1 MGDNIVE
8 IIIRAI
14 DQASG
19 VIDKIGKSGGD
30 LEHKLVANWK
40 AIGVA
45 AAAAGAGIELLARK
59 NNELL
64 KETQQISIATGLSS
78 KEINQLA
85 RDVAGAGDTIGE
97 TLDLIKLAGK
107 EGLQSGEAIKKYA
120 EYWDM
125 VGDASG
131 EVAGDLA
138 DASSGLRLFGI
149 EADNVSDSADAF
161 GHILNNTKTSLSDF
175 LGILSKA
182 GPSVSRFDIDINQ
195 MAIIV
200 DELEEV
206 GFTGKKAISAIN
218 DAAAGARNLPEFI
231 ANLER
236 LTGAEI
242 NLNQSLDGSAEKLY
256 AQAEAVDANLTPV
269 QKLTAA
275 WNEFAYQNAET
286 IKTMSSLVP
295 ALASLGP
302 ALKSLK
308 EVQGLLKDVNIAS
321 KLSGLSLAGM
331 GTSAL
336 GLVGTLGLL
345 GVALAP
351 ILAIMIATDYQ
362 EQKNAETIQ
371 KLTEVEKE
379 QLYTMGEMS
388 RGVTDLGGNY
398 SEFGT
403 LMVDTNEQILESY
416 DEFGNVQR
424 ETGEQILELY
434 DEFGRV
440 IPENAEKVKQAYT
453 EFGTPI
459 EQVAEDVETSV
470 SRQKQAFDE
479 LVQALQA
486 AGVST
491 QQAAEIA
498 SAAFPQIAT
507 SAEGMSGRT
516 AAALKAVESAL
527 NDGVITAGQ
536 AEAMYKA
543 IFENIGNAAGNMA
556 AKIQEFV
563 RDTKGG
569 WQGLQEI
576 YTIQGK
582 NAGEGV
588 YYWWNEKTGIWEQ
601 MVPADDGQGYVPF
614 GSDVGKNGGSG
625 GYTPTG
631 GVFTE
636 QEWRDMDANE
646 RASITNS
653 DAIYQV
659 GDQTFY
665 HGYST
670 DTMEDKYTSWVEG
683 TGYSSGSE
691 GATGGAGGKGS
702 TGGES
707 SPSGYTSY
715 DPNANAPDGMTWV
728 DDGEGGYYSYAAG
741 GGRIKKGGKVTVGEE
756 GPEVYQK
763 PDGTF
768 ILVGKDG
775 KEEIVVEEGG
785 KILPLLPGKSW
796 QAFEEKSRSGTG
808 EGSAQMDPL
817 MESIDV
823 HQKMR
828 DSISE
833 ETETARTRLDSIDE
847 LIEAT
852 LKQHKQN
859 ADLTGSLFGSS
870 DATKAHGSSLMDLIR
885 KYQETD
891 GAVGDSQKNLDHW
904 NTSVV
909 GNTEKMSK
917 ETLGSVEGMSSG
929 VRAGAGRT
937 TRDISETW
945 NQIGKDSEEGTA
957 GLGNDWKSFLQS
969 ARRDLQ
975 TEVQARSGPGRGFTG
990 GGTGDG
996 TGTGLEPVYD
1006 LEELWRRR
1014 GLPRAA
1020 RGAKIVG
1027 AGDILVGEERPE
1039 VVRLPQGASVHPLSE
1054 YDGGFGGRA
1063 GNVYQITINTQ
1074 GVIGDKSTARQFA
1087 RWIMEA
1093 LDFETIRRGTV
1104 A

>member
-388 RGVTDLGGNY
+388 SGVTDLGGNY

-453 EFGTPI
+453 EFGTQI
-459 EQVAEDVETSV
+459 EQVADDAKKNYDQMVKDLQDLNFSYEEAKEIAGDVFKTIGEDVEN
-470 SRQKQAFDE
+470 
-479 LVQALQA
+479 
-486 AGVST
+486 
-491 QQAAEIA
+491 
-498 SAAFPQIAT
+498 SAAQQEKALHSVAQMLVHKYGLAWEEAERIARESLARTIGDLENVKTLFGQYVGEMKDTVYQI
-507 SAEGMSGRT
+507 S
-516 AAALKAVESAL
+516 
-527 NDGVITAGQ
+527 
-536 AEAMYKA
+536 
-543 IFENIGNAAGNMA
+543 
-556 AKIQEFV
+556 
-563 RDTKGG
+563 
-569 WQGLQEI
+569 
-576 YTIQGK
+576 
-582 NAGEGV
+582 
-588 YYWWNEKTGIWEQ
+588 
-601 MVPADDGQGYVPF
+601 
-614 GSDVGKNGGSG
+614 GKNGGG
-625 GYTPTG
+625 VNYRWNKEKGIYEQVVETG
-631 GVFTE
+631 PGQYETLEEYQKQQKAQTSNSFTE
-636 QEWRDMDANE
+636 SEWVGMSEAQKEEVRKKGSYTIGDNKYNATPDMGGDYQNDPDYEGFINE
-646 RASITNS
+646 GS
-653 DAIYQV
+653 
-659 GDQTFY
+659 
-665 HGYST
+665 
-670 DTMEDKYTSWVEG
+670 
-683 TGYSSGSE
+683 YSSGQQSPHGHDVRTERPDYMTTGTGQSGNQYYQGWYRDALADSGFNPQSMTKQLVEEWQKAGVELYKEVITNGVPTTGEKIPYESTDAAKEKTEADKESSE
-691 GATGGAGGKGS
+691 VLKNATSIIDRYNENSKTSSDSTDKHSASLLDLIAKHKESDAALGKSKGS
-702 TGGES
+702 
-707 SPSGYTSY
+707 
-715 DPNANAPDGMTWV
+715 
-728 DDGEGGYYSYAAG
+728 
-741 GGRIKKGGKVTVGEE
+741 
-756 GPEVYQK
+756 
-763 PDGTF
+763 
-768 ILVGKDG
+768 L
-775 KEEIVVEEGG
+775 
-785 KILPLLPGKSW
+785 
-796 QAFEEKSRSGTG
+796 
-808 EGSAQMDPL
+808 
-817 MESIDV
+817 
-823 HQKMR
+823 
-828 DSISE
+828 
-833 ETETARTRLDSIDE
+833 
-847 LIEAT
+847 
-852 LKQHKQN
+852 
-859 ADLTGSLFGSS
+859 AD
-870 DATKAHGSSLMDLIR
+870 
-885 KYQETD
+885 
-891 GAVGDSQKNLDHW
+891 W
-904 NTSVV
+904 NTDVV
-909 GNTEKMSK
+909 GNTDAMTT
-917 ETLGSVEGMSSG
+917 ETLGSVRGMRDG
-929 VRAGAGRT
+929 VQRDSAETTGR
-937 TRDISETW
+937 ISRTW
-945 NQIGKDSEEGTA
+945 GDIGKESAEGTR

-975 TEVQARSGPGRGFTG
+975 TEVQACSGPGCGFTG

>member
-1 MGDNIVE
+1 MADNVVE

-14 DQASG
+14 DQMSG
-19 VIDKIGKSGGD
+19 TLDKIGKSGGD
-30 LEHKLVANWK
+30 LQTKLVANWK
-40 AIGVA
+40 AIGLA
-45 AAAAGAGIELLARK
+45 AAAAGAGLELLARQQG
-59 NNELL
+59 ELSRQ
-64 KETQQISIATGLSS
+64 TDQAAITTGMTSA
-78 KEINQLA
+78 EVNQLA
-85 RDVAGAGDTIGE
+85 RDVADASTSIE
-97 TLDLIKLAGK
+97 EALDLISLAGK
-107 EGLQSGEAIKKYA
+107 EGLKSGEEIKAYA
-120 EYWDM
+120 EFWDM
-125 VGDASG
+125 VSDASG
-131 EVAGDLA
+131 EAAEELAG
-138 DASSGLRLFGI
+138 ASDGLEHFGI
-149 EADNVSDSADAF
+149 SAKNSSEAADAF
-161 GHILNNTKTSLSDF
+161 GHILNNTKTSISEF
-175 LGILSKA
+175 LGIANKV
-182 GPSVSRFDIDINQ
+182 GPSLDKFDLSINDLAL
-195 MAIIV
+195 MV
-200 DELEEV
+200 DQLEEA
-206 GFTGKKAISAIN
+206 GYTGKQAIKAIN
-218 DAAAGARNLPEFI
+218 EAAAGAGSFEAFVS
-231 ANLER
+231 NLEKA
-236 LTGAEI
+236 TGAQI
-242 NLNQSLDGSAEKLY
+242 DFNRSLSGSAEKLA
-256 AQAEAVDANLTPV
+256 AQAAAVDKNVTPIQRLTS
-269 QKLTAA
+269 A
-275 WNEFAYQNAET
+275 WNEFMYSNGRFIQQAAV
-286 IKTMSSLVP
+286 MVP
-295 ALASLGP
+295 ALASIGPLLKGIQTVSLASSVSIAGMTVTVGGLLTVLGP
-302 ALKSLK
+302 LA
-308 EVQGLLKDVNIAS
+308 IA
-321 KLSGLSLAGM
+321 LAGVAAVWILNKDNVEEAM
-331 GTSAL
+331 ESYKGGTSAIKEMDQAARDAIPSL
-336 GLVGTLGLL
+336 REFADAQKEAAEAGKYIENVFKYSTKTVYEYGGAYTAQGIVVGTT
-345 GVALAP
+345 AQQ
-351 ILAIMIATDYQ
+351 IAQ
-362 EQKNAETIQ
+362 A
-371 KLTEVEKE
+371 EKE
-379 QLYTMGEMS
+379 IALS
-388 RGVTDLGGNY
+388 RERTSKDIIASIE
-398 SEFGT
+398 SERAAYQQ
-403 LMVDTNEQILESY
+403 MVAD
-416 DEFGNVQR
+416 
-424 ETGEQILELY
+424 
-434 DEFGRV
+434 
-440 IPENAEKVKQAYT
+440 
-453 EFGTPI
+453 
-459 EQVAEDVETSV
+459 
-470 SRQKQAFDE
+470 
-479 LVQALQA
+479 LQA

-536 AEAMYKA
+536 AEAMYKS

-563 RDTKGG
+563 RDTKGA

-582 NAGEGV
+582 NAGEGA
-588 YYWWNEKTGIWEQ
+588 YYWWNEKTGIWEH
-601 MVPADDGQGYVPF
+601 MVPAADGQGFVPI
-614 GSDVGKNGGSG
+614 GSK
-625 GYTPTG
+625 
-631 GVFTE
+631 
-636 QEWRDMDANE
+636 
-646 RASITNS
+646 
-653 DAIYQV
+653 
-659 GDQTFY
+659 
-665 HGYST
+665 
-670 DTMEDKYTSWVEG
+670 
-683 TGYSSGSE
+683 

-702 TGGES
+702 TGGGS
-707 SPSGYTSY
+707 SPSGYTPY
-715 DPNANAPDGMTWV
+715 DPNANAPAGHHYDPLRETYV
-728 DDGEGGYYSYAAG
+728 PDSDDSGWGSPSQDTEYYDNEDRPDWAKELVEEYYASQAAG
-741 GGRIKKGGKVTVGEE
+741 GGRIKKGGKLTVGEE

-775 KEEIVVEEGG
+775 EEEIVVEEGG
-785 KILPLLPGKSW
+785 KILPLPGKSW

-808 EGSAQMDPL
+808 EGSAEMDPL

-975 TEVQARSGPGRGFTG
+975 TEVQACSGPGCGFTG